1 VAEGG
6 ALLRRYGAEWLHRG
20 FESLLLRFRP
30 ESGKVVTVSRD
41 VPSFTSVDLTGAAT
55 VSVAVGKKTA
65 LTISGDDN
73 IVPLIRTEV
82 CGGELVISSKHG
94 YTTDNGVDIRIS
106 TPSLVGSTMLG
117 AGSLTATGIDSNS
130 FGADVIGAGRL
141 ELAGKTGTVDVN
153 LSGVG
158 AVELSGLLARDAH
171 VKLSGTGNVHVYA
184 TDTLDAS
191 VDGVGSI
198 SYSGNPSHVRKH
210 VTGLGAITA
219 D

>member
-1 VAEGG
+1 
-6 ALLRRYGAEWLHRG
+6 
-20 FESLLLRFRP
+20 
-30 ESGKVVTVSRD
+30 
-41 VPSFTSVDLTGAAT
+41 
-55 VSVAVGKKTA
+55 
-65 LTISGDDN
+65 
-73 IVPLIRTEV
+73 
-82 CGGELVISSKHG
+82 
-94 YTTDNGVDIRIS
+94 
-106 TPSLVGSTMLG
+106 
-117 AGSLTATGIDSNS
+117 
-130 FGADVIGAGRL
+130 
-141 ELAGKTGTVDVN
+141 VN

-158 AVELSGLLARDAH
+158 AVELGSLLARDAH